1 MGVDQHGISLY
12 QLGAFVVVVIAILK
26 YFRYAKGKVHLPGP
40 MPYPI
45 LGNLPQLGK
54 VSD

>member
-1 MGVDQHGISLY
+1 MSLDLNVY
-12 QLGAFVVVVIAILK
+12 QIGAFVVVAIAVLK
-26 YFRYAKGKVHLPGP
+26 YMAYAKGKVHLPGP

-54 VSD
+54 VS